1 MYENPLTKSKAK
13 FFFCEYVSSAYARS
27 SEVEKY
33 LLRKAREI
41 YMNHVLSRREVE
53 NSVPELDKLQ
63 TTLMACYPSRRY
75 NRIGIRME
83 ETDTMVIVFLGP
95 TGGSFIKFIPI
106 VGSEKDG
113 RASEI
118 FNDGWWNCLKTVSEF
133 INIDK
138 DRIITETLTAACIS
152 STEAFLRAATMLDE
166 ELRSIVR
173 EYGDI
178 LFESRSHEDC
188 TGD

>member
-33 LLRKAREI
+33 LLRRAREI
-41 YMNHVLSRREVE
+41 YLNHVLSRREVE
-53 NSVPELDKLQ
+53 FLTSELDKMQ
-63 TTLMACYPSRRY
+63 TTLMASYPSRRY
-75 NRIGIRME
+75 NRIGVRME
-83 ETDTMVIVFLGP
+83 ETDSMVCIFLGP
-95 TGGSFIKFIPI
+95 TGGSFIKLIPV

-133 INIDK
+133 INFDK
-138 DRIITETLTAACIS
+138 DRIITETLNAACIS
-152 STEAFLRAATMLDE
+152 SSEAFLRASTMLDE

-178 LFESRSHEDC
+178 LFESSSHEDS